1 MSDLKIGDNVEV
13 LDEGLAMLRKICPDM
28 PPNNQGRVKS
38 FDDKTVMVEFP
49 IDGGYE
55 HSQVAPYSRS
65 IVKLLSVLLL
75 IATLSGPAFCQPVAK
90 IVGPK
95 ESPAGE
101 MVVLSSTGSTGDNLK
116 WIKPDNLQTLQVGC
130 TLLDTQVVFAT
141 SKVGTYKFVLIVADK
156 EARIDYVEHAV
167 TVGTPKPT
175 PGEPDPKPDPKPD
188 QPSPGK
194 WNDLQASSKAVADR
208 LNDPTTRSKL
218 KAGIAATILDIEG
231 KCASGNCPTLQAAQ
245 GQVRMAIEAALLAR
259 TGASAQVDWVS
270 WRKSNQDELNRLGLV
285 DLKDYLAAVKAMGS
299 GL

>member
-1 MSDLKIGDNVEV
+1 MFYVLSLLTIGTVIGAALHGKYDDALK
-13 LDEGLAMLRKICPDM
+13 MLPFLTLFYVGYSIWERPRKIITP
-28 PPNNQGRVKS
+28 
-38 FDDKTVMVEFP
+38 
-49 IDGGYE
+49 
-55 HSQVAPYSRS
+55 
-65 IVKLLSVLLL
+65 LLL
-75 IATLSGPAFCQPVAK
+75 AVCLFSSVASAQPVAK

-156 EARIDYVEHAV
+156 EARIDYVEHTV

-175 PGEPDPKPDPKPD
+175 PGEPDPKPD

-208 LNDPTTRSKL
+208 LSDPTTRSKL

-285 DLKDYLAAVKAMGS
+285 DLKDYLAAVKAMGG